1 MPLTGKQMLKL
12 LKNNG
17 WIERRQ
23 EGSHHHLYKD
33 GVRITVPVHGLILL
47 FFIQKRV
54 EDTLLNFQ
62 MFKERIQV

>member
-23 EGSHHHLYKD
+23 EGSHHH
-33 GVRITVPVHGLILL
+33 
-47 FFIQKRV
+47 
-54 EDTLLNFQ
+54 
-62 MFKERIQV
+62 